1 MTFGSDNIWRADL
14 KRYVRVTSSILVLL
28 LTPIFSTTS
37 FAWNSRGHMMVAAIA
52 YSKLNQQTRT
62 RVDALLRLNPDRDN
76 WLALI
81 PEGTNAA
88 DKKKMLFMI
97 AATWPDRIKSDPD
110 YVSDGTHG
118 GNRPPDDPTVAKRN
132 TGYDDL
138 NRHKYWHF
146 VDTAF
151 STDNTPLPTLPTPNA
166 NTQIGVFRSV
176 LASPTA
182 TKKLK
187 SYDLCWL
194 LHLVG
199 DVHQPLH
206 ATTRVSASDPDGDD
220 GGNGVL
226 LESPSNLHTFWDDV
240 VGGGSSKAP
249 GPALTAIATLPTADQ
264 SKVDDLNV
272 DHWITD
278 SFEAAKTTVYKNPPI
293 GDGEGPFTLTATYKA
308 NAKTLAQQ
316 QVALAGARLAKIL
329 NEELK

>member
-1 MTFGSDNIWRADL
+1 MTSRSGNIWRAAM
-14 KRYVRVTSSILVLL
+14 KRFVRVTSSILVLL
-28 LTPIFSTTS
+28 LIPICSTTS
-37 FAWNSRGHMMVAAIA
+37 FAWNSRVHMMVAAAA
-52 YSKLNQQTRT
+52 YSKLNQQTGT

-118 GNRPPDDPTVAKRN
+118 GNRPPDDPTVA
-132 TGYDDL
+132 
-138 NRHKYWHF
+138 
-146 VDTAF
+146 
-151 STDNTPLPTLPTPNA
+151 TLPTPNA

-176 LASPTA
+176 LASPAA

-199 DVHQPLH
+199 DVHQPLQ

-249 GPALTAIATLPTADQ
+249 GPALTAIATLPTPDQ

-272 DHWITD
+272 DHWVTD